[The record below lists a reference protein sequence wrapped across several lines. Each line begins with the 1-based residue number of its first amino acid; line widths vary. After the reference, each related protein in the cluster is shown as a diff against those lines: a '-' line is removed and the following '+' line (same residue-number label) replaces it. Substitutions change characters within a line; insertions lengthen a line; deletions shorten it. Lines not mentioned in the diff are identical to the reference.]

1 MTAALA
7 KPAAPSIAVTAD
19 PAGSA
24 TDVEFNSRTDTADYH
39 AAVEEALEA
48 IRAGDIFQVQVGQRF
63 EVTTDADPLD
73 VYRMLRTSNP
83 SPYMYLLRL
92 AGTGAE
98 STGAGAADARHRRLQ
113 PGIAGDA
120 SPAPGSPGCIPIAGT
135 RPRGATD
142 AKDAALA
149 AELVSDEKER
159 AEHVMLVDLGR
170 NDLGRVCEPGTVR
183 VVEFGAVE
191 RFSHVMHIVST
202 VVGTVQE
209 GLDAVDVLAA
219 CYPAGTLSGAPKV
232 RAMELIDELE
242 PVRRGVYGGGVGYLD
257 FGGDLDFAIAIRTA
271 VMRGGRAYRAGSCRH
286 RRRQHA
292 RFRGGRDPAQGP
304 RRPAGTRHG
313 RDPPPGGRAG
323 RLRVVSEVPESSEAT
338 VESTAAPRRTL
349 PRSAVLSILG
359 VVVGAVV
366 VLLSASPTWIRVSL
380 RASTG
385 HVTLRGSTSA
395 SAAVPLALVAVAGLI
410 ALALVR
416 TWLRRVLAVLIALAG
431 VGVAVAGVHV
441 LSSAPAIARG
451 NSRVSAAGRL
461 SAAHVTAAPY
471 VSLLGAL
478 LIVAGAVLAGMCSGG
493 WPGPSRRYEAAET
506 RQRRPADAWEA
517 LERGEDPTTG

>member
-1 MTAALA
+1 M
-7 KPAAPSIAVTAD
+7 
-19 PAGSA
+19 
-24 TDVEFNSRTDTADYH
+24 
-39 AAVEEALEA
+39 
-48 IRAGDIFQVQVGQRF
+48 
-63 EVTTDADPLD
+63 
-73 VYRMLRTSNP
+73 
-83 SPYMYLLRL
+83 
-92 AGTGAE
+92 
-98 STGAGAADARHRRLQ
+98 
-113 PGIAGDA
+113 
-120 SPAPGSPGCIPIAGT
+120 
-135 RPRGATD
+135 
-142 AKDAALA
+142 
-149 AELVSDEKER
+149 
-159 AEHVMLVDLGR
+159 
-170 NDLGRVCEPGTVR
+170 
-183 VVEFGAVE
+183 
-191 RFSHVMHIVST
+191 
-202 VVGTVQE
+202 
-209 GLDAVDVLAA
+209 
-219 CYPAGTLSGAPKV
+219 
-232 RAMELIDELE
+232 
-242 PVRRGVYGGGVGYLD
+242 
-257 FGGDLDFAIAIRTA
+257 
-271 VMRGGRAYRAGSCRH
+271 
-286 RRRQHA
+286 
-292 RFRGGRDPAQGP
+292 
-304 RRPAGTRHG
+304 
-313 RDPPPGGRAG
+313 
-323 RLRVVSEVPESSEAT
+323 SEVPESSEAT